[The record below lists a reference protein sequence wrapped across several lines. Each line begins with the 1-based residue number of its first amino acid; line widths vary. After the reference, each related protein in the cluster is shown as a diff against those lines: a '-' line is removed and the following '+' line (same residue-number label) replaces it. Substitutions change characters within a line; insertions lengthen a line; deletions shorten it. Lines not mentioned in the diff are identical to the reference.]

1 MSDRVLIFDTTLRD
15 GEQSPGASMNQEEK
29 LSIARL
35 LQELRV
41 DIIEAGFPIASK
53 GDFNSVQAIAREIK
67 DCQVAGLARAKHE
80 DIETA
85 WNAVK
90 DAKNPRIHTFIAT
103 SPIHMQYKLKLTE
116 EQVLEKIKDSVSFAR
131 NLCPNIEWS
140 CEDGGRS
147 SIDFLYR
154 CIELASS
161 MHRYKKSIE
170 ERPPSSQLHSI
181 LGQRFLA
188 NETLSFIFSKTC
200 SSVSLS
206 LYCMWIGLVAIKV
219 CIRGFFASLT
229 AFQAVSMS
237 SCLALARPAT

>member
-35 LQELRV
+35 LQELKV

-67 DCQVAGLARAKHE
+67 DCQIAGLARAKHE

-103 SPIHMQYKLKLTE
+103 SPIHMEYKLKLTE
-116 EQVLEKIKDSVSFAR
+116 DQVLEKIKDSVSFAR

-147 SIDFLYR
+147 SIEFLYR
-154 CIELASS
+154 CIELAITSGAS
-161 MHRYKKSIE
+161 TINIPDTVGYTLPYEFCLLYTSPSPRDLSTSRM
-170 ERPPSSQLHSI
+170 PSS
-181 LGQRFLA
+181 A
-188 NETLSFIFSKTC
+188 
-200 SSVSLS
+200 
-206 LYCMWIGLVAIKV
+206 
-219 CIRGFFASLT
+219 
-229 AFQAVSMS
+229 
-237 SCLALARPAT
+237 

>member
-85 WNAVK
+85 WTELK
-90 DAKNPRIHTFIAT
+90 
-103 SPIHMQYKLKLTE
+103 SPFEAIGK
-116 EQVLEKIKDSVSFAR
+116 
-131 NLCPNIEWS
+131 P
-140 CEDGGRS
+140 
-147 SIDFLYR
+147 
-154 CIELASS
+154 ASMIS
-161 MHRYKKSIE
+161 
-170 ERPPSSQLHSI
+170 
-181 LGQRFLA
+181 
-188 NETLSFIFSKTC
+188 TLSS
-200 SSVSLS
+200 
-206 LYCMWIGLVAIKV
+206 
-219 CIRGFFASLT
+219 
-229 AFQAVSMS
+229 
-237 SCLALARPAT
+237 